1 MGVWVGRCVCVDGC
15 CRVKNKPRK
24 LVGQYVQP
32 IQYMVGHS

>member
-1 MGVWVGRCVCVDGC
+1 MFQGAIEGC
-15 CRVKNKPRK
+15 FHRVKNKQRK